1 MRILSLLSA
10 SVLIASPAFAADL
23 GVYRPGTPYN
33 STVASSA
40 EICDH
45 QCSGDAQ
52 CRGWNYVKPN
62 PRAPGVCEFLSSVS
76 TPIASQIS
84 ISGEGFSS
92 RGVSPSLTA
101 GGTNTVRV
109 GTPVQPAT
117 PKPTISKVAP
127 PQRATQGS
135 RRIVRQAVPQRLA
148 TQSASTQKI
157 ENQSLT
163 TQQNRFRQAPQG
175 LQPRSHPQ
183 QTVTR
188 QSAPRQSAP
197 RQIGQQ
203 QIDPRQNTQ
212 RQINPRQFGARNFPH
227 ILDGGAPA
235 QQRFPQN
242 PRGQQ
247 QPLQQQRPVPQQP
260 QVPLQVTGRPIAPG
274 QQISQNQRA
283 RRQTGPRSSYP
294 SQNGPVPQQFGAVTP
309 QQFDSRPAKGAPI
322 PAPQSMAKRSVA
334 EASIEPVIQTSD
346 PVALSPEQ
354 AGKSLY
360 GRLHD
365 DVRAARSSQ
374 APSALRGQKTPPA
387 GAAPTTPVESEP
399 LEVLAGGL

>member
-92 RGVSPSLTA
+92 RGVS
-101 GGTNTVRV
+101 
-109 GTPVQPAT
+109 VQPAT

-183 QTVTR
+183 QTVT
-188 QSAPRQSAP
+188 RQSAP